1 MASKDH
7 DIDRP
12 RALVVGSSGGIGAA
26 LERGLQARGFAV
38 EGLSRA
44 SGTDLEGARPSI
56 DLTDENSIAAAATS
70 LRDKAPFSQILIAT
84 GLLHSADLAPEKALR
99 DLDPASLARLFAVNA
114 TGPMLVAKHF
124 IPLLPRRGR
133 CIFAALSARVG
144 SIGDNRLGGW
154 YGYRASKAALNML
167 IKTLAIELAR
177 TRPDAICVSLH
188 PGTVDTGLSQ
198 PFQRSVALGQLFS
211 PDKSAAHLLDVLD
224 GLTAA
229 QSGGCFAWDGQEI
242 RP

>member
-1 MASKDH
+1 MAPKDP
-7 DIDRP
+7 DIARP
-12 RALVVGSSGGIGAA
+12 RALVIGSSGGIGAA

-44 SGTDLEGARPSI
+44 SGTGLGGTRPPI
-56 DLTDENSIAAAATS
+56 DLTDESSIASAAAS

-133 CIFAALSARVG
+133 GIFAALSARVG

-154 YGYRASKAALNML
+154 HAYRASKAALNQV
-167 IKTLAIELAR
+167 IRTTAIEQ
-177 TRPDAICVSLH
+177 TRKNPHSIVIGLH
-188 PGTVDTGLSQ
+188 PGTVDTGLSK
-198 PFQRSVALGQLFS
+198 PFQRNVKTLFT
-211 PDKSAAHLLDVLD
+211 PTESAAHLLAVID
-224 GLTAA
+224 AA
-229 QSGGCFAWDGQEI
+229 TPGYAGNLYDWKGEAIPS
-242 RP
+242 